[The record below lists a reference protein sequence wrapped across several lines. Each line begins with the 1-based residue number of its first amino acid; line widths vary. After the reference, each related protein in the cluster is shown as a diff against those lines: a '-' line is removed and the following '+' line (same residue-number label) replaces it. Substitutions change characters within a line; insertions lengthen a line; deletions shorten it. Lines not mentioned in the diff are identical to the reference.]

1 MDFTKDLSNALKHL
15 TTNGAFLS
23 TKNGNIINTMTIS
36 WGYVGFMW
44 NKPYFITLVRPQRY
58 TKKIIDKATSFT
70 ISIPYDK
77 LKDELMICG
86 TKSGADIDK
95 GKVVKFIPA
104 KSVDGVVIDGC
115 DTYYECNIRMRDRLK
130 EENIPEDALDKHYK
144 GDYHYLYFGEIVD
157 CY

>member
-23 TKNGNIINTMTIS
+23 AKSGDGVNTMTIS

-44 NKPYFITLVRPQRY
+44 NKPYFLTLVRPQRY
-58 TKKIIDKATSFT
+58 TRKILEKAASFT
-70 ISIPYDK
+70 ISIPYEK
-77 LKDELMICG
+77 LKNELMICG
-86 TKSGADIDK
+86 SRSGKDIDK
-95 GKVVKFIPA
+95 SKIVKFIPA
-104 KSVDGVVIDGC
+104 KSVDCVVVDGC
-115 DTYYECNIRMRDRLK
+115 DTYYECSIRMIDRIK
-130 EENIPEDALDKHYK
+130 EENLPKDILDKHYK